1 MFYVKSHLNSETL
14 IEIELTADN
23 IFTNCHECGTEYC
36 IDLEEL
42 LRQLSRRQFSRIICC
57 GFSAALTVQQGE

>member
-1 MFYVKSHLNSETL
+1 MFYVKSHLNSETP

-36 IDLEEL
+36 IDLE
-42 LRQLSRRQFSRIICC
+42 
-57 GFSAALTVQQGE
+57 

>member
-1 MFYVKSHLNSETL
+1 MFYVKSHLNSETP

-23 IFTNCHECGTEYC
+23 IFTNCHECGTERC

-42 LRQLSRRQFSRIICC
+42 LRSGGDLCSTKVYCSDCSARRIKK
-57 GFSAALTVQQGE
+57 

>member
-1 MFYVKSHLNSETL
+1 MFYVKSHLNSETP

-42 LRQLSRRQFSRIICC
+42 LRNGGDLCSTKVYCSDCSARRIKK
-57 GFSAALTVQQGE
+57 